1 MVSSYLNDLN
11 EAQKQAVLHTQG
23 PTLILAGAGS
33 GKTKV
38 LTHRVAY
45 LITAKKV
52 APHNILMCTFTNK
65 AAQEMKNRI
74 RILISGSPEGKAE
87 LPYTG
92 TFHSL
97 AVRILRREGQHI
109 GIPSNFVI
117 YDEQDQLDAIKSIMK
132 NLDISIK
139 NFSPRAI
146 LHTISEAKNELISAT
161 EYPQYARGYFQEAV
175 ARVYLEYQ
183 KLLMENLALDFDD
196 LLARTV
202 YLFQKKPEVLGNY
215 QETYKYI
222 LVDEYQDT
230 NKAQYILT
238 KLLGARYRNISVV
251 GDASQSIYR
260 WRGAD
265 FRNILNFKTDF
276 PDVVEFHLEQNYRS
290 TQIILDA
297 AFSIISQNTSHPILK
312 LWTENMKGENVQ
324 LYEARNEQDEA
335 TFIVTTI
342 LQANRPFT
350 DFAVLYRT
358 NAQSRVLEEAFLHAG
373 IPYILVGGTRFYE
386 RKEIKDVLA
395 YLRVLSNPKDTVSYS
410 RIQKL
415 GKNRLE
421 RFDRFA
427 HEVHGDNKLVTFTTL
442 ELLDL
447 VLDRTEYLSLYD
459 TNVEEE
465 AYRLENIKELRSV
478 ASEFPELPA
487 FLENVA
493 LVEREYEPDIVRA
506 REQSKSAITLM
517 TMHAA
522 KGLEFPIVFVVGME
536 EGLFPHSRTLMDREE
551 LEEERRLCY
560 VAFTRAKTQLY
571 LSYANKRL
579 FFGTRTHNTVS
590 RFIADIPQEVLTQR
604 VSLGYDRGFREDDF
618 LL

>member
-1 MVSSYLNDLN
+1 MVLSYLNDLN
-11 EAQKQAVLHTQG
+11 EAQKQAVLHIKG
-23 PTLILAGAGS
+23 PALILAGAGS

-45 LITAKKV
+45 LIAEKSIS
-52 APHNILMCTFTNK
+52 PHNILMCTFTNK

-74 RILISGSPEGKAE
+74 RSLIAGVKENRSE
-87 LPYTG
+87 LPYAG

-117 YDEQDQLDAIKSIMK
+117 YDEQDQIDAVKSIMK

-161 EYPQYARGYFQEAV
+161 EYPQYARGYFQETV

-183 KLLMENLALDFDD
+183 KLLMDNIALDFDD
-196 LLARTV
+196 LLSKTV
-202 YLFQKKPEVLGNY
+202 YLFQKKPDVLGKY
-215 QETYKYI
+215 QEAYKYI

-238 KLLGARYRNISVV
+238 KLLSARYRNISVV
-251 GDASQSIYR
+251 GDASQSIYK

-276 PDVVEFHLEQNYRS
+276 PDVKEFHLEQNYRS

-297 AFSIISQNTSHPILK
+297 AYAVISHNTSHPILK
-312 LWTENMKGENVQ
+312 LWTANTKGENIQ

-342 LQANRPFT
+342 LQANRTYT

-358 NAQSRVLEEAFLHAG
+358 NAQSRVLEEALLHAG

-395 YLRVLSNPKDTVSYS
+395 YLRVLSNKKDSVSYS
-410 RIQKL
+410 RLQKL
-415 GKNRLE
+415 GKARLGK
-421 RFDRFA
+421 FDTFA
-427 HEVHGDNKLVTFTTL
+427 AEIEHDNKLVSLTTL
-442 ELLDL
+442 ELLDQ
-447 VLDRTEYLSLYD
+447 VLERTDYLSLYD
-459 TNVEEE
+459 ANVEEE

-478 ASEFPELPA
+478 AAEYPELSA

-493 LVEREYEPDIVRA
+493 LVEREYEPDTVKA
-506 REQSKSAITLM
+506 REQSRSAVTLM

-522 KGLEFPIVFVVGME
+522 KGLEFPFVFVVGME
-536 EGLFPHSRTLMDREE
+536 EGLFPHSRSLMDREE

-560 VAFTRAKTQLY
+560 VAFTRAKTHLY
-571 LSYANKRL
+571 LTYANKRL
-579 FFGTRTHNTVS
+579 FFGTRTQNSIS
-590 RFIADIPQEVLTQR
+590 RFIADIPEDVLTQR
-604 VSLGYDRGFREDDF
+604 VSLGFDRGFREDDY

>member
-1 MVSSYLNDLN
+1 MVLPYLNGLN

-23 PTLILAGAGS
+23 PALILAGAGS

-45 LITAKKV
+45 LIAAKKI
-52 APHNILMCTFTNK
+52 APYNILMCTFTNK
-65 AAQEMKNRI
+65 AAQEMRNRI
-74 RILISGSPEGKAE
+74 QILLSATSNGRTE
-87 LPYTG
+87 LPYAG
-92 TFHSL
+92 TFHALS
-97 AVRILRREGQHI
+97 VRILRRDGQHI

-117 YDEQDQLDAIKSIMK
+117 YDEQDQLDAVKNIMK
-132 NLDISIK
+132 ILDISVK
-139 NFSPRAI
+139 NCNPRAI

-161 EYPQYARGYFQEAV
+161 EYPQYARGYFQETV
-175 ARVYLEYQ
+175 AKIYLEYQ
-183 KLLMENLALDFDD
+183 KLLAENLALDFDD

-202 YLFQKKPEVLGNY
+202 YLFQKKPEVLGKY

-222 LVDEYQDT
+222 VVDEYQDT

-238 KLLGARYRNISVV
+238 KLLSGRYRNISVV

-265 FRNILNFKTDF
+265 FRNILNFKSDF
-276 PDVVEFHLEQNYRS
+276 PDVAEYHLEQNYRS
-290 TQIILDA
+290 TQIILNA
-297 AFSIISQNTSHPILK
+297 AFAVISKNTSHPILK
-312 LWTENMKGENVQ
+312 LWTSNKEGEQIQ

-335 TFIVTTI
+335 AFIVTTV

-395 YLRVLSNPKDTVSYS
+395 YLRLLSNPKDTVSYS
-410 RIQKL
+410 RIQKI
-415 GKNRLE
+415 GKGRLE
-421 RFDRFA
+421 KFDRFA
-427 HEVHGDNKLVTFTTL
+427 QEVINDNKLVEFATL

-447 VLDRTEYLSLYD
+447 VLERTDYLSLYD
-459 TNVEEE
+459 ANVEEE

-478 ASEFPELPA
+478 AAEFPELEA

-522 KGLEFPIVFVVGME
+522 KGLEFPVVFVVGME
-536 EGLFPHSRTLMDREE
+536 EGLFPHSRALMDREE

-560 VAFTRAKTQLY
+560 VAFTRAKTHLY
-571 LSYANKRL
+571 LTYANKRL
-579 FFGTRTHNTVS
+579 FFGTRTQNTVS
-590 RFIADIPQEVLTQR
+590 RFIADIPEEVLTQR